1 MEYVQERVTTLHD
14 FDGAN
19 PPAPTGRATVVV
31 PMTERDHASL
41 AAERVLTELE
51 RVDPER
57 VIVALRA
64 TPERVGDVVSWVGE
78 FDVHTQ
84 VLWCSA
90 PRLQSHLHERGL
102 DGEAGKGRDVWLALG
117 VAADSEFVV
126 CHDADAKSYA
136 ASHVRKLL
144 FALANG
150 HDFSKGYYARVEN
163 GRLYG
168 RLFRLF
174 YAPLVHALAD
184 AHDEPIVDY
193 FDAFRYGLA
202 GEFAATGELVSR
214 LRVQRG
220 WGLEVG
226 TLGEAFQHAGFE
238 RSAQVDLGL
247 HEHDHR
253 SVGGPSGLGDMCR
266 DVGSA
271 LFRALHDA
279 GVCPDYETLPSRY
292 HSQATTLLEQY
303 GADAAFNGLGYDVA
317 DEREQVDTYAA
328 AIEPPGEDRRL
339 PAWRETDIEPDAIQ
353 ALSAAAIE
361 EATDD

>member
-1 MEYVQERVTTLHD
+1 MEYVQERIATLHD
-14 FDGAN
+14 YGGAN
-19 PPAPTGRATVVV
+19 PPAPLERAAVVV
-31 PMTERDHASL
+31 PMTGRDHAGL
-41 AAERVLTELE
+41 A
-51 RVDPER
+51 PER
-57 VIVALRA
+57 VFSTLATVDPAHTYVALRA
-64 TPERVGDVVSWVGE
+64 DAERAADVRSWIEG
-78 FDVHTQ
+78 FDLTAT
-84 VLWCSA
+84 VLWCNRPA
-90 PRLQSHLHERGL
+90 VEERLDSVGL
-102 DGEAGKGRDVWLALG
+102 NGAAGKGRDVWLALG